1 MRRLCFDY
9 VATTKEPLILPIFD
23 KLSVLFNLKDSPTEK
38 REKFFKAVENERLT
52 EIDAFLARDKDAVEW
67 KDGEGVNAV
76 MIASKYGHREVIE
89 KLLDAGADIDAR
101 DKASISAMGH
111 AAMMGQQN
119 IVKMLIGLGADT
131 RGTYEI
137 ARRIGKTGIMEM
149 LDNAAA
155 IKQETKREQ
164 LGGRIEVMKPL
175 ALRAFKPAA

>member
-1 MRRLCFDY
+1 M
-9 VATTKEPLILPIFD
+9 PLLD
-23 KLSVLFNLKDSPTEK
+23 KLSVLFNLKDSSTEK
-38 REKFFKAVENERLT
+38 REKFFKAVENERLA
-52 EIDAFLARDKDAVEW
+52 EIDTFIARDKDAVEW
-67 KDGEGVNAV
+67 KDGEGVNAL
-76 MIASKYGHREVIE
+76 MTACKYGHREVIE

-111 AAMMGQQN
+111 AALMGQQN

-155 IKQETKREQ
+155 VKMEAKREQ
-164 LGGRIEVMKPL
+164 LDGRIEVMK
-175 ALRAFKPAA
+175 ALSLRQFKRA